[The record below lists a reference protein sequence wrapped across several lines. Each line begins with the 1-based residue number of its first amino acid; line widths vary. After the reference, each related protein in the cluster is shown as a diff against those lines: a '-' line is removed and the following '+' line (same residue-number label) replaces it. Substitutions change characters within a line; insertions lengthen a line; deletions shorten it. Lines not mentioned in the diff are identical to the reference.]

1 MTDYQRSLTASNILY
16 LLAMR
21 EIDKS
26 GEGMRCTRIANML
39 NLSKPS
45 VHSMMNVFTE
55 MGLISRGAAGVE
67 FFTEH
72 GRETAARIERYYN
85 VVSRILCRD
94 FPGISDIK
102 GASCAL
108 ISGME
113 NDSLD
118 NLCRKESQHLIN

>member
-16 LLAMR
+16 LLAML
-21 EIDKS
+21 EIDKD
-26 GEGMRCTRIANML
+26 GNELRCTRIANML
-39 NLSKPS
+39 SLSKPS

-55 MGLISRGAAGVE
+55 MGLVSKGSAGAA
-67 FFTEH
+67 FFTDR
-72 GRETAARIERYYN
+72 GRETAERVERYYN
-85 VVSRILCRD
+85 VVSEILRRD

-113 NDSLD
+113 NESLD
-118 NLCRKESQHLIN
+118 NLCKNV

>member
-55 MGLISRGAAGVE
+55 NIGYKRRIVRFDFRNGKRQSR
-67 FFTEH
+67 
-72 GRETAARIERYYN
+72 
-85 VVSRILCRD
+85 
-94 FPGISDIK
+94 
-102 GASCAL
+102 
-108 ISGME
+108 
-113 NDSLD
+113 
-118 NLCRKESQHLIN
+118 

>member
-26 GEGMRCTRIANML
+26 GEGMRCTLIANML

-55 MGLISRGAAGVE
+55 MGLISRGAAGVA
-67 FFTEH
+67 FFTER
-72 GRETAARIERYYN
+72 GKPLRVLSVTIMLFQEFYAEISREYRI
-85 VVSRILCRD
+85 
-94 FPGISDIK
+94 
-102 GASCAL
+102 
-108 ISGME
+108 
-113 NDSLD
+113 
-118 NLCRKESQHLIN
+118 